1 MAKPIKFM
9 LPMGVQ
15 IPDGKKPGD
24 TFQLMATFELI
35 DAQGNVELEEVE
47 GEPLDDKEKENEAAS
62 PQDDVTSGSPS
73 MFQSMMG
80 GPQ

>member
-24 TFQLMATFELI
+24 TFQLMSTFKLL
-35 DAQGNVELEEVE
+35 DAQGSVELDEVE
-47 GEPLDDKEKENEAAS
+47 GEPLDEKDPENEAAS

-80 GPQ
+80 GSQ